1 MLREVKIPEI
11 SENVDSGDVTKVF
24 VKAGDTVSKDQPLL
38 ELETDKAVV
47 ELPSPASGKVTEILV
62 KGGEKVNVGQ
72 VVAKIEVVEGAEEDE
87 TTTESQVDESSDDG
101 DREEVSDSSKDIES
115 ENEELH
121 FSEADSSGNEHDSE
135 KTTIEDEDK
144 ATAQY
149 VADSAKPSGGEPRKS
164 QGLIRNGRPRP
175 LPPASPTVRRLARE
189 IGVDINEVR
198 GSGPRARIT
207 KEDVKAHAKGI
218 LLTKPVP
225 EAAGFAHKPL
235 PEFHKW
241 GNVRREK
248 MSKIRQI
255 TADSL
260 SYAWTT
266 IPHVTQHDKAD
277 VTQLEEFRKKY
288 GKLAEKQGGKLTVTA
303 ILMKVIAE
311 GLKKFPQ
318 FNSSIDMRSYE
329 IIYKDYYNVG
339 VAVDTPLGLIVPVI
353 RGVDKKSMIDIAVEM
368 TELASRTRDRK
379 VKPEELEGGNFTI
392 SNLGGIGGTS
402 FTPIVY
408 APQVA
413 ILGVSRTQVEP
424 VWKDGTWEPRMMLP
438 LSLSYDHRIIDG
450 ADAARF
456 ARWIAEVLENPL
468 TLFL

>member
-1 MLREVKIPEI
+1 MLKEVIIPEI

-24 VKAGDTVSKDQPLL
+24 VKAGDTVKKDQPVL

-47 ELPSPASGKVTEILV
+47 ELPSPVAGKVTEILV
-62 KGGEKVNVGQ
+62 KDGEKVNVGQ
-72 VVAKIEVVEGAEEDE
+72 IVAKIEADEDVTDQSISDSKQQEPAKVEKQEDDSPEPSGDAESEDE
-87 TTTESQVDESSDDG
+87 GEKFSYTSSTD
-101 DREEVSDSSKDIES
+101 
-115 ENEELH
+115 N
-121 FSEADSSGNEHDSE
+121 
-135 KTTIEDEDK
+135 DEDSGESIIHDEEK
-144 ATAQY
+144 ARALN
-149 VADSAKPSGGEPRKS
+149 VADSARPSNGEPRKS

-189 IGVDINEVR
+189 IGVDINQVR
-198 GSGPRARIT
+198 GTGPRGRIT
-207 KEDVKAHAKGI
+207 REDVKAHAKGI
-218 LLTKPVP
+218 LLTKPAV
-225 EAAGFAHKPL
+225 ESTGQLHKPL

-288 GKLAEKQGGKLTVTA
+288 GKLADKQGGKLTVTA

-329 IIYKDYYNVG
+329 VIYKEYYNVG
-339 VAVDTPLGLIVPVI
+339 VAVDTPQGLIVPVI
-353 RGVDKKSMIDIAVEM
+353 REVDKKSVIDVAVEL

-408 APQVA
+408 SPQVA